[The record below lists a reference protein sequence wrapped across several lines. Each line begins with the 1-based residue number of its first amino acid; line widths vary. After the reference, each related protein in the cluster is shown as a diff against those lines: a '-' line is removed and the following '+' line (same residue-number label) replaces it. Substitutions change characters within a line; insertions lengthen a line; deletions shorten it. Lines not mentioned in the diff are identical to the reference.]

1 MNQQKLEAK
10 QKLARQ
16 KQDRLWHRVAY
27 KDKVN
32 AVDTQGTHTELHWQ
46 AG

>member
-16 KQDRLWHRVAY
+16 KQDWLWHGVEH

-32 AVDTQGTHTELHWQ
+32 TVDTQGTRRELHWQ